1 MATRSSI
8 DGPKPDAQVFTG
20 VGYDVKYTVSLKA
33 TDVQNGSSTETKV
46 DFILV
51 NPFPTASATSFGQG
65 TKIPATADP
74 VQMPAYT
81 STYSYSQGV
90 RGFWAQAPVT
100 FTITGFDVPNEQNE
114 TDQSVWF
121 FIYPGTTA
129 PSTYSVTAADTKFIG
144 SGPVGTTLTPSSP
157 ITVQQGEW
165 FGCLGTCHDAT
176 GTTMH
181 NSYGNSMTTTVLGQP
196 MEVKRLTHTGN
207 LVGHSG
213 TGSVSQSTSPIGR
226 VFMQVAGNTIVPSL
240 SASGDTPYFGGSPS
254 LDLSGNIANADVGI
268 LFGSLGVLPGTGAP
282 SPFGRILVD
291 PSSFWVSFPIAGGTG
306 SVQLTIPTDKSLAD
320 LHLYWQAGVFDLTN
334 GINGMTNGI
343 DWLLGQQ

>member
-1 MATRSSI
+1 
-8 DGPKPDAQVFTG
+8 
-20 VGYDVKYTVSLKA
+20 
-33 TDVQNGSSTETKV
+33 
-46 DFILV
+46 
-51 NPFPTASATSFGQG
+51 
-65 TKIPATADP
+65 
-74 VQMPAYT
+74 
-81 STYSYSQGV
+81 
-90 RGFWAQAPVT
+90 
-100 FTITGFDVPNEQNE
+100 
-114 TDQSVWF
+114 
-121 FIYPGTTA
+121 
-129 PSTYSVTAADTKFIG
+129 
-144 SGPVGTTLTPSSP
+144 
-157 ITVQQGEW
+157 
-165 FGCLGTCHDAT
+165 
-176 GTTMH
+176 MH